1 MVELTM
7 TELMAER
14 LYNLFRLGRMGEI
27 SFIQNYIN
35 LAYRDD
41 TTGIM
46 YLTWLLSKSKKKVYK
61 KIIEKSNIE
70 CKNLI
75 NLRFRRLC

>member
-1 MVELTM
+1 MVELST
-7 TELMAER
+7 TEKTAENI
-14 LYNLFRLGRMGEI
+14 YNLFRGGKMGEI

-46 YLTWLLSKSKKKVYK
+46 YLTWLLSKSKKRYIKRLLK
-61 KIIEKSNIE
+61 KAILNVKI
-70 CKNLI
+70 
-75 NLRFRRLC
+75 

>member
-14 LYNLFRLGRMGEI
+14 LYNLFRESKMGEI
-27 SFIQNYIN
+27 SFIQNYVN

-61 KIIEKSNIE
+61 KIVT
-70 CKNLI
+70 
-75 NLRFRRLC
+75 

>member
-7 TELMAER
+7 TELMAEK
-14 LYNLFRLGRMGEI
+14 LYNLFRLGKMGEI

-46 YLTWLLSKSKKKVYK
+46 YLTWLLSKSKKRYIK
-61 KIIEKSNIE
+61 KLLKKAILNVKI
-70 CKNLI
+70 
-75 NLRFRRLC
+75 

>member
-7 TELMAER
+7 TELMTEK
-14 LYNLFRLGRMGEI
+14 LYNLFRLGKMGEI

-46 YLTWLLSKSKKKVYK
+46 YLTWLLSKSKKRYVK
-61 KIIEKSNIE
+61 KLLKKAILNVKI
-70 CKNLI
+70 
-75 NLRFRRLC
+75 

>member
-1 MVELTM
+1 MVELST
-7 TELMAER
+7 TELMAEK
-14 LYNLFRLGRMGEI
+14 LYNLFRGGKMGEI

-46 YLTWLLSKSKKKVYK
+46 YLTWLLSKSKKRYIKRLLK
-61 KIIEKSNIE
+61 KAILNVKI
-70 CKNLI
+70 
-75 NLRFRRLC
+75 

>member
-14 LYNLFRLGRMGEI
+14 LYNLFRESKMGEI
-27 SFIQNYIN
+27 SFIQNYVN

-41 TTGIM
+41 SSGIM
-46 YLTWLLSKSKKKVYK
+46 YLTWLLSKSKKRYIK
-61 KIIEKSNIE
+61 K
-70 CKNLI
+70 L
-75 NLRFRRLC
+75 LRKAILNVKI

>member
-1 MVELTM
+1 MVELST
-7 TELMAER
+7 TELMAEK
-14 LYNLFRLGRMGEI
+14 LYNLFREGKMGEI

-46 YLTWLLSKSKKKVYK
+46 YLTWLLSKSKKRYVK
-61 KIIEKSNIE
+61 KLLKKAIINVKI
-70 CKNLI
+70 
-75 NLRFRRLC
+75 

>member
-7 TELMAER
+7 TELMAEK
-14 LYNLFRLGRMGEI
+14 LYNLFRDGKMGEI

-46 YLTWLLSKSKKKVYK
+46 YLTWLLSKSKKRYIK
-61 KIIEKSNIE
+61 KLLKKAILNVKI
-70 CKNLI
+70 
-75 NLRFRRLC
+75 

>member
-1 MVELTM
+1 MVELST
-7 TELMAER
+7 TEKTAENI
-14 LYNLFRLGRMGEI
+14 YNLFRGGKMREI

-46 YLTWLLSKSKKKVYK
+46 YLTWLLSKSKKRYIK
-61 KIIEKSNIE
+61 K
-70 CKNLI
+70 L
-75 NLRFRRLC
+75 LRKAILNVKI

>member
-7 TELMAER
+7 TELMAEK
-14 LYNLFRLGRMGEI
+14 LYNLFRLGKMGEI

-41 TTGIM
+41 TTGVM
-46 YLTWLLSKSKKKVYK
+46 YLTWLLSKSKKRYIK
-61 KIIEKSNIE
+61 KLLKKSILNVKI
-70 CKNLI
+70 
-75 NLRFRRLC
+75 

>member
-7 TELMAER
+7 TELIAEK
-14 LYNLFRLGRMGEI
+14 LYNLFRDGRMGEI

-46 YLTWLLSKSKKKVYK
+46 YLTWLLSKSKKRYIK
-61 KIIEKSNIE
+61 KLLKKAILNVKI
-70 CKNLI
+70 
-75 NLRFRRLC
+75 

>member
-1 MVELTM
+1 MVELST
-7 TELMAER
+7 TEKTAENI
-14 LYNLFRLGRMGEI
+14 YNLFRGGKMWEI

-46 YLTWLLSKSKKKVYK
+46 YLTWLLSKSKKRYIK
-61 KIIEKSNIE
+61 KLLKKAILNVKI
-70 CKNLI
+70 
-75 NLRFRRLC
+75 

>member
-14 LYNLFRLGRMGEI
+14 LYNLFRESKMGEI
-27 SFIQNYIN
+27 SFIQNYVN

-46 YLTWLLSKSKKKVYK
+46 YLTWLLSKSKKRYIK
-61 KIIEKSNIE
+61 KLLKKAILNVKI
-70 CKNLI
+70 
-75 NLRFRRLC
+75 

>member
-7 TELMAER
+7 TELMAEK
-14 LYNLFRLGRMGEI
+14 LYNLFRDGKMGEI
-27 SFIQNYIN
+27 SFIQNYVN

-46 YLTWLLSKSKKKVYK
+46 YLTWLLSKSKKRYIKRLLK
-61 KIIEKSNIE
+61 KAILNVKI
-70 CKNLI
+70 
-75 NLRFRRLC
+75 

>member
-7 TELMAER
+7 TELMAEK

-46 YLTWLLSKSKKKVYK
+46 YLTWLLSKSKKRYIK
-61 KIIEKSNIE
+61 K
-70 CKNLI
+70 L
-75 NLRFRRLC
+75 LRKAILNVKI

>member
-7 TELMAER
+7 TELMAEK
-14 LYNLFRLGRMGEI
+14 LYNLFRLGKMGEI

-46 YLTWLLSKSKKKVYK
+46 YLTWLLSKSKKRYIKRLLK
-61 KIIEKSNIE
+61 KAILNVKI
-70 CKNLI
+70 
-75 NLRFRRLC
+75 

>member
-1 MVELTM
+1 MVELST
-7 TELMAER
+7 TELMAEK
-14 LYNLFRLGRMGEI
+14 LYNLFRLGKMGEI

-46 YLTWLLSKSKKKVYK
+46 YLTWLLSKSKKRYIK
-61 KIIEKSNIE
+61 KLLKKAILNVKI
-70 CKNLI
+70 
-75 NLRFRRLC
+75 